1 MAKKYY
7 YYKHLSDRVTFVFE
21 SECSYC
27 GTVVENI
34 SKRITKANLGIAGCC
49 EQEDGI
55 EKLKQLIDSNAPV
68 EIDNYEGFSIVRIGD
83 PKTIS
88 LYNDEAREFM
98 TEDLKKFN
106 GLMAYWDYASV
117 AFITSDNELVPV
129 LEKFLKNVSSIEDG
143 GYMGITL
150 KIDDR

>member
-7 YYKHLSDRVTFVFE
+7 YYKHLSDKIDFTCE
-21 SECSYC
+21 SECSY
-27 GTVVENI
+27 GTTVENI
-34 SKRITKANLGIAGCC
+34 IKRITKANLGIAGCC

-68 EIDNYEGFSIVRIGD
+68 EIDNYQGFSIVRIGD

-88 LYNDEAREFM
+88 LYNDEAQEFM
-98 TEDLKKFN
+98 REDLKKFN

-117 AFITSDNELVPV
+117 AFITSDSELVPV
-129 LEKFLKNVSSIEDG
+129 LENFLKNVSSIEDG

-150 KIDDR
+150 NVNDR